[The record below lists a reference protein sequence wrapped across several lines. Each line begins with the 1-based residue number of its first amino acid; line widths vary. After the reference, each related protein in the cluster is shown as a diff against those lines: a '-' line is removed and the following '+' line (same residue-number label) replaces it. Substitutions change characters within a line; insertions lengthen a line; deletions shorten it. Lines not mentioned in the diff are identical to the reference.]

1 MFVIDNTCDIC
12 MILVCSMSMF
22 STINVKQIGL
32 WIRLLMPFYAYLL
45 VLYQRVFPIWIK
57 IVEDFLEE
65 VY

>member
-1 MFVIDNTCDIC
+1 MFVIDNTCDIW